1 MWVDPKSSG
10 LPKSSKQASRD
21 SFHGRERNFIDFLA
35 GVLIGTPLTF
45 KSPMKLIAAC
55 AVEQS
60 LDGIMVL
67 VALVAGQQIDS
78 GQAVAA
84 ITHVALGLG
93 HRQVL

>member
-1 MWVDPKSSG
+1 
-10 LPKSSKQASRD
+10 
-21 SFHGRERNFIDFLA
+21 
-35 GVLIGTPLTF
+35 
-45 KSPMKLIAAC
+45 MKLIAAC